1 MFHNQATTITPP
13 LQRQEGHQPH
23 HEYSTELID
32 QELFSS
38 TTINGN
44 KQQEKIF
51 TDDVHQE
58 VEDDPKDWADATL
71 KPRLDLNDRTLCPP
85 PSSSEWTN
93 KQILKRF
100 TSRNVMIRN
109 DSCKE
114 EEVNIYSNISSF
126 SDIAVACLEWIK
138 KKLNHH
144 EKHGNVSSNFTS
156 SSTNS
161 SIPQILS
168 DEEEI
173 MFGFSSTFALKHN
186 LYLEWLFWLVLM
198 ITFGFLLILCKWFP
212 WLKTWMTHSY
222 CKSFKEADAILLCSR
237 TNVNAMDGSHGKWN
251 CCKIEKSRIHT
262 DDGKKQGEIEII
274 YFKFRYV
281 TFIYDEEGDCFVP
294 CNFSLQE
301 SLKSNGNEQSEGLFN
316 GESIHRLA
324 IHYLHDHDRNI
335 RGKIFGRNVIETP
348 VKPILSLAMDE
359 IFHPFYIFQI
369 FSVCIWCLVEY
380 YIYAIAIAVISTLSG
395 LISLYTTR
403 KTMVKLREM
412 TSLSF
417 SVNMIDQIHGQTRYS
432 KIDSSL
438 LLPGDMIEIENGM
451 TIPCD
456 LVLLSGQVIVNESMM
471 TGESTPVKKIHVPYS
486 NKDLLKSDLS
496 NSTLF
501 AGTHVIM
508 TKPASGSH
516 HNFSL
521 YYHNNFPSKVLAMV
535 THTGFQT
542 TKGRMLLPII
552 YPKPNNFRLYRDS
565 FKFMGIMSIAG
576 FVGVFFTVINLAKI
590 HVSLLRIILENIVL
604 ITIVVPPALPIAITT
619 TISFAV
625 ARLKESWRIFCIA
638 PQRISFSGL
647 IKLIVFDK
655 TNTLTSDNL
664 DLHGCVQVDP
674 ACGSFSH
681 LHSFE
686 YGSYLS
692 FGMATCHD
700 LCNLTT
706 TEGVTKIVGD
716 PLDMKIFESCKWRI
730 EDSNNNE
737 FMTVISPD
745 NKHSFSIL
753 KIFQFKSSLQRM
765 SVIAMNLQSQEIF
778 CFSKGS
784 SEMIKQ
790 LSKPSTIPH
799 NFAQTLYKYS
809 HKGYRVISIAYGKI
823 ADSHTIHNIHEFIDK
838 MEREQVEKDLNFI
851 GLICLEN
858 KLKADTSRVIKKLIA
873 ANLRS
878 VIASGDNAYT
888 VISVAR
894 KCHILPSSKKVYLS
908 ELFSDEVDEASSN
921 WHENIIWR
929 NVDCEQ
935 DVITSEQIM
944 NGDESFGSNVELAVT
959 GTIFNMIYN
968 RHLPD
973 LELAKQ
979 QKLETP
985 YVNIG
990 TPTLLHRLMSY
1001 CRIYSR
1007 FSPSDKMK
1015 IVEEFQKLDYYVMM
1029 CGDGQNDAK
1038 ALQTANVGVS
1048 LSSESEASLAA
1059 PFTSLNPSISCVMAI
1074 MREGRSAL
1082 WSSFQVFKYM
1092 SLYCLIQFFSVLI
1105 LFQKNSK
1112 LADFQYLYVDMFVI
1126 LPTILLMTRTKA
1138 TSTLKRV
1145 RPPTSLISRFV
1156 ILSWIGQII
1165 LSFSMIGFVWSEIH
1179 QIGNIDSWLK
1189 LLEHPSKDV
1198 TKNYW
1203 SYESTIIFLIS
1214 TFCTINCAISL
1225 SISKPFKKTL
1235 LTDNFYFVMCL
1246 TILYFFTCYF
1256 TLVPCS
1262 WLKSVLQLMHLPMYY
1277 KVRII
1282 IYGLLHLIMSYCF
1295 ELLLVSERFKKIV
1308 KRMNVVALLSVL
1320 RKLFVNIP
1328 SVRDR
1333 IEKLVANKKARRR
1346 KYKQLNERLGLRT
1359 VHNREISKLKT
1370 SLKSESKAYL
1380 LQEIV

>member
-1 MFHNQATTITPP
+1 MTSSPQQPFEI
-13 LQRQEGHQPH
+13 QPH
-23 HEYSTELID
+23 HHQEEYVTIELSD
-32 QELFSS
+32 KELFTTRQHQTYEKKFNPNFQSHDHHHKQKELLNHHDEVDDASLKWKESFCTSS
-38 TTINGN
+38 
-44 KQQEKIF
+44 
-51 TDDVHQE
+51 
-58 VEDDPKDWADATL
+58 
-71 KPRLDLNDRTLCPP
+71 R
-85 PSSSEWTN
+85 SEWSN
-93 KQILKRF
+93 QQILKRF
-100 TSRNVMIRN
+100 TSRKVMVRN
-109 DSCKE
+109 DVSQATE
-114 EEVNIYSNISSF
+114 EMNISNNFGSF
-126 SDIAVACLEWIK
+126 VGFLEFGK
-138 KKLNHH
+138 KQLSEIRGKF
-144 EKHGNVSSNFTS
+144 STS
-156 SSTNS
+156 QHIVTNS

-168 DEEEI
+168 DEEI

-186 LYLEWLFWLVLM
+186 LYYELLFWIFVILTLGLVF
-198 ITFGFLLILCKWFP
+198 IPCKWFP
-212 WLKTWMTHSY
+212 WLKTWLTHSY
-222 CKSFKEADAILLCSR
+222 CKRFKEADAILLCSR
-237 TNVNAMDGSHGKWN
+237 TNVNAMDGSHGRWN
-251 CCKIEKSRIHT
+251 SCKIEKSRIHT
-262 DDGKKQGEIEII
+262 NDGRKQIEIM
-274 YFKFRYV
+274 YFKFRFG

-294 CNFSLQE
+294 CTFSLQE
-301 SLKSNGNEQSEGLFN
+301 TLSNEQSEDLLN
-316 GESIHRLA
+316 GETIHSLA
-324 IHYLHDHDRNI
+324 IHYLNHQDRNI
-335 RGKIFGRNVIETP
+335 RSKIFDRNVIETP

-359 IFHPFYIFQI
+359 LFHPFYIFQI
-369 FSVCIWCLVEY
+369 FSVGIWCWIEY

-412 TSLSF
+412 TCLSF
-417 SVNMIDQIHGQTRYS
+417 SVHLMDQPHGQARCS
-432 KIDSSL
+432 RIDSSL
-438 LLPGDMIEIENGM
+438 LLPGDVIEIENGM

-471 TGESTPVKKIHVPYS
+471 TGESTPVKKMHVPYS
-486 NKDLLKSDLS
+486 NKVLPKNDLS
-496 NSTLF
+496 NWTLF

-508 TKPASGSH
+508 TKPTSGSH
-516 HNFSL
+516 HHDDIVS
-521 YYHNNFPSKVLAMV
+521 YYQHHFPNKVLAMV
-535 THTGFQT
+535 IHTGFQT

-576 FVGVFFTVINLAKI
+576 FVGVIFTVINLAKI
-590 HVSLLRIILENIVL
+590 HVPLLRIILENIVL

-619 TISFAV
+619 TISFAI

-664 DLHGCVQVDP
+664 DLHGCVQVES
-674 ACGSFSH
+674 GKFSH
-681 LHSFE
+681 LLHTFD
-686 YGSYLS
+686 YGSFLS
-692 FGMATCHD
+692 VGMATCHD
-700 LCNLTT
+700 LCNITT

-730 EDSNNNE
+730 EDRNNE

-765 SVIAMNLQSQEIF
+765 SVIAMNLQSREIF

-799 NFAQTLYKYS
+799 NFSQTLYKYS
-809 HKGYRVISIAYGKI
+809 HKGYRVISIGYRKI
-823 ADSHTIHNIHEFIDK
+823 ADSQQVHIVHEFIDK
-838 MEREQVEKDLNFI
+838 LEREQVEQDLNFI

-858 KLKADTSRVIKKLIA
+858 KLKADTSGVIKKLIA

-894 KCHILPSSKKVYLS
+894 KCHILPSNKKVYLS
-908 ELFSDEVDEASSN
+908 ERSSDESDEASLN
-921 WHENIIWR
+921 CNDNIIWR

-944 NGDESFGSNVELAVT
+944 NGDETFGSNVELAVT

-968 RHLPD
+968 RHLQD

-979 QKLETP
+979 QQYDIP
-985 YVNIG
+985 YVNIH

-1092 SLYCLIQFFSVLI
+1092 SLYCLIQFFSVVI
-1105 LFQKNSK
+1105 LFQKNTK
-1112 LADFQYLYVDMFVI
+1112 MADFQYLYVDMFVI
-1126 LPTILLMTRTKA
+1126 LPTILLMTRTKS
-1138 TSTLKRV
+1138 TSTLKKV

-1156 ILSWIGQII
+1156 IMSWIGQII
-1165 LSFSMIGFVWSEIH
+1165 LSFSMIGFVWNEIH
-1179 QIGNIDSWLK
+1179 QIGNSNSWLK
-1189 LLEHPSKDV
+1189 LLDHPSEDV

-1203 SYESTIIFLIS
+1203 SYETTIIFLTS
-1214 TFCTINCAISL
+1214 TFCTLNCAISL

-1246 TILYFFTCYF
+1246 TILYLFTCYF

-1262 WLKSVLQLMHLPMYY
+1262 WLQSVLQLMKLPMYY

-1282 IYGLLHLIMSYCF
+1282 MYGLLHLILSYSF
-1295 ELLLVSERFKKIV
+1295 ELLLISERFKKFV
-1308 KRMNVVALLSVL
+1308 KR
-1320 RKLFVNIP
+1320 VNIIAVLAILRAMF
-1328 SVRDR
+1328 SNISFVRDR
-1333 IEKLVANKKARRR
+1333 IEKLITTKRSRRR
-1346 KYKQLNERLGLRT
+1346 KYKQLNERLGLKDPKHGAT
-1359 VHNREISKLKT
+1359 STINNSLKT
-1370 SLKSESKAYL
+1370 ESKAYL
-1380 LQEIV
+1380 LQEVV